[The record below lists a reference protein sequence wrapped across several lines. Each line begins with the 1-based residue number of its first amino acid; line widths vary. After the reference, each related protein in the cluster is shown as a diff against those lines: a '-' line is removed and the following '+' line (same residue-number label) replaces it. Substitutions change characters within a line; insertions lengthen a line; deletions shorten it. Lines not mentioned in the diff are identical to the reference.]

1 MQKAPSTFSIPF
13 TKFPRLFF
21 ALCCLVVCASCI
33 PSVCLADDVFVG
45 SFNGSNSGIYEYST
59 SGAFIGLFGPAD
71 SFPLGAAFDS
81 SGNFFVSDSNIDAVL
96 KFNGTSST
104 FAPVND
110 AAGLAFG
117 PTGNL
122 FVVGSGTP
130 GLVTVLNG
138 TSGAVVTTSDA
149 GGALMDPEGATRGP
163 DGNIY
168 VAGGDAKD
176 VMEFNGTTGAFIK
189 EFVAAGSGGLS
200 SARGVAFGPDGNLYV
215 TSFASSQVLEY
226 NGTTGAFIASF
237 AQATGSCS
245 GLSLPRGLTFGP
257 DGNLYVSSYGSGD
270 VFEFNGSSGA
280 CVSDFIPA
288 DTGGLGGPTFVLFG
302 EPGSG
307 TTVPEPSTLALAAF
321 GLTALAGLKK
331 KREAQ

>member
-1 MQKAPSTFSIPF
+1 MQKARSAFPITLS
-13 TKFPRLFF
+13 KFPRLFL
-21 ALCCLVVCASCI
+21 ALCCLVVCACSI
-33 PSVCLADDVFVG
+33 PSTCFADDVFVG

-59 SGAFIGLFGPAD
+59 TGAFIGLFGPAD

-81 SGNFFVSDSNIDAVL
+81 SGNFYVSDSNIDTIL
-96 KFNGTSST
+96 KFNGTTST
-104 FAPVND
+104 FASVDD
-110 AAGLAFG
+110 AAGIAFG
-117 PTGNL
+117 PSGNL

-138 TSGAVVTTSDA
+138 TTGTVVTTSDA

-189 EFVAAGSGGLS
+189 EFVAGGSGGLL

-215 TSFASSQVLEY
+215 TSFGSGQVLEY
-226 NGTTGAFIASF
+226 NGTTGAFIGSF
-237 AQATGSCS
+237 AQAIGSCS

-257 DGNLYVSSYGSGD
+257 DGNLYVSSFGSGD
-270 VFEFNGSSGA
+270 VFEFNGATGA
-280 CVSDFIPA
+280 CVSNFIPA
-288 DTGGLGGPTFVLFG
+288 GTGGLNGPTFVLFG
-302 EPGSG
+302 EPGGG
-307 TTVPEPSTLALAAF
+307 TTVPEPSSLFLAAF
-321 GLTALAGLKK
+321 GLTALAGIKK
-331 KREAQ
+331 GLEAR